1 MCTREQKHTAGANS
15 AQQRPWENVRS
26 KACRQP
32 KLCGDSLSKNEF
44 SKSIFFLP
52 PPRAKSQGSV
62 ATLVVFQHFFRVAFP
77 ENTRVAWFFFWRS
90 GVRSGGN
97 PRAGPTETVCGN
109 IKRQGFGDQLQTGR
123 LSTYWTGTYLFL
135 DKRSKKNTTKK
146 RAMRASKQREQKVQK
161 SIQYKGVK
169 TQGLEGEVRKQT
181 GKDTP
186 PYTRGTNKGGR
197 TDLNTRWAGGANGD
211 YHSRRNKTTN
221 NNIQIAYFPH
231 TWRGFTRFECEE
243 IWFFCL
249 LTETLKIRRCFPPAM
264 ADLCTHRVLLFY

>member
-1 MCTREQKHTAGANS
+1 M
-15 AQQRPWENVRS
+15 
-26 KACRQP
+26 
-32 KLCGDSLSKNEF
+32 
-44 SKSIFFLP
+44 
-52 PPRAKSQGSV
+52 
-62 ATLVVFQHFFRVAFP
+62 
-77 ENTRVAWFFFWRS
+77 
-90 GVRSGGN
+90 
-97 PRAGPTETVCGN
+97 CGN

-146 RAMRASKQREQKVQK
+146 RVMRASKQREQKVQK
-161 SIQYKGVK
+161 SIQYKEVK

-211 YHSRRNKTTN
+211 YHSRRHKTTN

-243 IWFFCL
+243 ISFFLFTHRDVKDQKMFPTGSGRLMHTPRSFIL
-249 LTETLKIRRCFPPAM
+249 LEVFKYIIFFSITACSETLLHAPE
-264 ADLCTHRVLLFY
+264 DTWQWT